1 MEDGED
7 SVAGPLQRMYLS
19 ELSAET
25 SAEHSQW
32 LATLRESKSTVE
44 AKRARRQEENNKES
58 THIVKPLLMKQT
70 TSLQWTLHQ
79 IQITL
84 P

>member
-1 MEDGED
+1 MTMEDGED

-44 AKRARRQEENNKES
+44 AKRARRQE
-58 THIVKPLLMKQT
+58 
-70 TSLQWTLHQ
+70 
-79 IQITL
+79 
-84 P
+84 

>member
-1 MEDGED
+1 MEDGKD

-19 ELSAET
+19 ELSAEM

-32 LATLRESKSTVE
+32 LATLRKS
-44 AKRARRQEENNKES
+44 S
-58 THIVKPLLMKQT
+58 P
-70 TSLQWTLHQ
+70 
-79 IQITL
+79 